1 MKEARVKN
9 KFFPDI
15 KTVQKFCTVFA
26 LGGAEDSITKP
37 EYDCAL
43 ILTAQSDQAL
53 G

>member
-15 KTVQKFCTVFA
+15 KTVQNFCTVFFR
-26 LGGAEDSITKP
+26 GAEDSITTP

-43 ILTAQSDQAL
+43 ILTAQSDQE
-53 G
+53 